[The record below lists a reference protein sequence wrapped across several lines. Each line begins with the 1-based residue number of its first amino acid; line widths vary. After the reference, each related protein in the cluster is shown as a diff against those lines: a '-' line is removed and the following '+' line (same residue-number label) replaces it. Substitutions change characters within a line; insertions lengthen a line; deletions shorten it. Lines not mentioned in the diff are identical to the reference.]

1 MYIPMWHVLIVSTR
15 PRLSFI
21 YYYVRGVVY
30 IGFIP

>member
-1 MYIPMWHVLIVSTR
+1 MYIPMWHVLIVST
-15 PRLSFI
+15 RLSFI